1 MPLRRGLASTGIR
14 LALMQAV
21 ILIGAFQAAGWLVG
35 IATRQVMHRDAEA
48 HVAAEAAALSDEYG
62 AGGRTRL
69 AASITLRS
77 RRTDG
82 VYYRLSRAD
91 GAHLAGELPQ
101 APSATGWSFIDG
113 DSAPP
118 SANPASNQDIV
129 VYARHLTNGD
139 TLAVGEAMGAR
150 EQLRSQL
157 LHSLFWCGLIAAVGG
172 LGASLFVYGGVVRR
186 VDGVVEAAREAS
198 LGRLDARAP
207 VRHAF
212 VPDDIDALAQA
223 FNHMLAQINGLLQSI
238 RQVSADIAHDLR
250 TPLTRVRQKL
260 DLLQR
265 ARASDPQL
273 TESIGSINADIDE
286 TLRAF
291 DAMLRLAEI
300 ESSRAI
306 ALQPVD
312 LAAVALRVADAYR
325 PDAEESGR
333 QIDACLRPA
342 GVMGDA
348 ELLTHAVANLL
359 DNALKHTPEGT
370 RIFLETGQGDGHPW
384 LSVSD
389 DGPGVPEL
397 HRAAVLERFFRLERS
412 RTTAGSGLGLAIVA
426 AIASRHRARLE
437 LLDAGPG
444 LRVRLMFQ
452 SPIATAPSRI
462 ERRHWFTRSPRPNPL
477 VSTEIS
483 L

>member
-1 MPLRRGLASTGIR
+1 VLLRRGLASTGIR

-35 IATRQVMHRDAEA
+35 IATHQVMHRDAET
-48 HVAAEAAALSDEYG
+48 HVEAETAALIEEYH
-62 AGGRTRL
+62 AGGRARL
-69 AASITLRS
+69 AASITMRS
-77 RRTDG
+77 KRTDG
-82 VYYRLSRAD
+82 VYYRLTQAGGQR
-91 GAHLAGELPQ
+91 LAGELPQ
-101 APSATGWSFIDG
+101 GSPALGWSYIDG
-113 DSAPP
+113 DDAPA
-118 SANPASNQDIV
+118 SANPVWNQDIV
-129 VYARHLTNGD
+129 VYTRRLPNGD
-139 TLAVGEAMGAR
+139 TVAVGEALGAR

-157 LHSLFWCGLIAAVGG
+157 LHSLFWCGLIATVGG

-186 VDGVVEAAREAS
+186 VDGVVAAAREAS

-207 VRHAF
+207 VRHAI

-265 ARASDPQL
+265 ARAGDL
-273 TESIGSINADIDE
+273 ELIESIGSINADIDQ

-300 ESSRAI
+300 ENSRAI
-306 ALQPVD
+306 VLQPVD
-312 LAAVALRVADAYR
+312 LADVALRVAEAYR

-333 QIDACLRPA
+333 RIDACLRPA
-342 GVMGDA
+342 GVIGDA
-348 ELLTHAVANLL
+348 ELLTHAAANLL

-370 RIFLETGQGDGHPW
+370 RICLETGQRDGRPW

-426 AIASRHRARLE
+426 AIASRHGARLE
-437 LLDAGPG
+437 LLGAAPG
-444 LRVRLMFQ
+444 LHVRMTFP
-452 SPIATAPSRI
+452 SPTATAPSRS
-462 ERRHWFTRSPRPNPL
+462 ERRRGFAWPQMPPTHIPQETAP
-477 VSTEIS
+477 
-483 L
+483 